1 MKNHQTLAKH
11 ILDAIGQIEQYTH
24 EVSKDDFLIN
34 FMIQDAVVRKLEI
47 IGEAS
52 RHISPHIKEKFTDIP
67 WRDINAMRNKL
78 VHEYFNVDAETVWNV
93 VKLDLADLKN
103 YAERILKLDIN

>member
-1 MKNHQTLAKH
+1 MKSHQSLARH
-11 ILDAIGQIEQYTH
+11 ILDAINQVERYTLN
-24 EVSKDDFLIN
+24 VDKDEFLSN

-52 RHISPHIKEKFTDIP
+52 RRISPEIKEKFSDIP

-78 VHEYFNVDAETVWNV
+78 IHEYFSVDAETVWNV
-93 VKLDLADLKN
+93 VQLDLADLKK
-103 YAERILKLDIN
+103 YALRILNFERF